1 MILQAEAD
9 PWAGAMQRSAADFSR
24 DKHRQGP
31 GGGGGGGSSSST
43 STRLWTS
50 ALVALA
56 CCTCALQIQFFRSAH
71 RAAATTTAPASL
83 SLSLLL
89 HEILQFDDPKP
100 HVPSHQKKILVTAPS
115 NDAVAAES
123 TTNAAAKNQ
132 HDAEVLPPPELV
144 TAATASGNASEPRII
159 VAPTLS
165 LHAKEL
171 LRHYQPAVQ
180 VAPMWNC
187 SMSGPTKKHGEE
199 GDDVRTRAKFV
210 FVHVYKTAGS
220 SVRDFLRW
228 YGRIC
233 GRSVSI
239 VFSCSGVSF
248 ATLNDTEWRN
258 AHSQRP
264 CKLSYGATS
273 DGREFAGGTYG
284 RPLYENSDLVG
295 GHLPLGVHQD
305 QDQDPRHRV
314 QYLTFVRDPLEKY
327 VSGKL
332 YSNRRRNWTAQ
343 GAIERISYEI
353 SHLARKHGRYEKYS
367 SYLLTPAQKA
377 DNLSEE
383 DKVMAMQSNLAS
395 MNVIVGI
402 VERMDAS
409 YQLLQRVLDGSGTLH
424 RAFRLLRENRLVRN
438 KSTLSTSDLVRRLK
452 ARDPGF
458 EGKARLVLWSE
469 YMVYDFAVK
478 LHEMQHDRLITHAQ
492 AR

>member
-1 MILQAEAD
+1 MILQVQAEAD
-9 PWAGAMQRSAADFSR
+9 PWAGAMQISAADFSR
-24 DKHRQGP
+24 DKHRQGQ
-31 GGGGGGGSSSST
+31 GGSSSS
-43 STRLWTS
+43 STRFWTS
-50 ALVALA
+50 ALVAFA

-71 RAAATTTAPASL
+71 RAAATTTAPGTASL
-83 SLSLLL
+83 SLSLLR
-89 HEILQFDDPKP
+89 HEIIQFDDPTP
-100 HVPSHQKKILVTAPS
+100 DVPSHQKKILLTAPS
-115 NDAVAAES
+115 NDDAVAREP
-123 TTNAAAKNQ
+123 TTNVAPHNL
-132 HDAEVLPPPELV
+132 HDAEV
-144 TAATASGNASEPRII
+144 TAATADNASELRII
-159 VAPTLS
+159 VPSLS
-165 LHAKEL
+165 LHTQEL

-180 VAPMWNC
+180 VAPLWNC
-187 SMSGPTKKHGEE
+187 STSGPTKKHGEE
-199 GDDVRTRAKFV
+199 GDDRTGAKFV

-248 ATLNDTEWRN
+248 TTLNDTEWRN
-258 AHSQRP
+258 GHNGRP
-264 CKLSYGATS
+264 CRLSYGATS
-273 DGREFAGGTYG
+273 DGREFGGGTYG

-295 GHLPLGVHQD
+295 GHLPLGVH

-343 GAIERISYEI
+343 DAIERISYEI

-377 DNLSEE
+377 ENLSEE
-383 DKVMAMQSNLAS
+383 DKVRAMQSNLAS

-458 EGKARLVLWSE
+458 EGKARLVLGSE